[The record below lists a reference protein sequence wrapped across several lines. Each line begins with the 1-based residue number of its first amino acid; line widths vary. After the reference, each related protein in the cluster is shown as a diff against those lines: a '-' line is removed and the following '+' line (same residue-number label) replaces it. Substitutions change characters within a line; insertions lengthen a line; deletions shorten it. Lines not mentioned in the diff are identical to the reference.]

1 VGNKETGKEAGAE
14 KALMSIYRAMGLNR
28 MGIK

>member
-1 VGNKETGKEAGAE
+1 MGNEETDKEAGAE
-14 KALMSIYRAMGLNR
+14 KALMYIYRAMESNR